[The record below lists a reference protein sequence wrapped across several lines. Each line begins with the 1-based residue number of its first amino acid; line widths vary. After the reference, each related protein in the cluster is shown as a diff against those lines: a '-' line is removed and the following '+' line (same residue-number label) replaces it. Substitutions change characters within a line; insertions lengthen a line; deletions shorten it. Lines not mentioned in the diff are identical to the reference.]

1 MFYRCLLLLE
11 RIVRIL
17 VRINGEKNC
26 IFLLSIALLVGW
38 VAARLW
44 TNIFVAAELLQV
56 QRITTINRCSAAPTT
71 SQSHCDD
78 AAAGIADL
86 LPIGRCF
93 YCCCYRVPLVLPR
106 RDELSVRI
114 RSAEV

>member
-17 VRINGEKNC
+17 VRINGEKNSV
-26 IFLLSIALLVGW
+26 FLLSIALLVGW

-44 TNIFVAAELLQV
+44 TSIFVAAELLHLV
-56 QRITTINRCSAAPTT
+56 QRITLFAAARHLP

-78 AAAGIADL
+78 IAAGIADL

-106 RDELSVRI
+106 RGELSVRI